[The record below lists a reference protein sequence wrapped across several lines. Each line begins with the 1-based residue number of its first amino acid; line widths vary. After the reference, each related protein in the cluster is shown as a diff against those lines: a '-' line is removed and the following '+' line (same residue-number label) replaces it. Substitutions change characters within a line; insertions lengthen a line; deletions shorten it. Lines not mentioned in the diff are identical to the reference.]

1 MAEQACERQTCLV
14 LSSGTLDLLTFYFFT
29 FKTSLLS
36 PTNKPPFTH
45 KQALFAPKTS
55 LVFTTRT
62 TSLIFNQLHHT
73 KRIGGRASR
82 STTLS
87 KPAIILLPVKTF
99 SYGFREAGP
108 LCDLF
113 DKRILQLSLSF
124 LPDSKPAIIN
134 CELLGQC
141 CRARR
146 STSSN
151 VQKKQETEQNTRPPV
166 FFIFFTLKS
175 LFTFLLFYL
184 FTFKSLFYF

>member
-1 MAEQACERQTCLV
+1 M
-14 LSSGTLDLLTFYFFT
+14 LSSGTLDLLPFYFFT
-29 FKTSLLS
+29 FFTLLLLKTSLLS

-151 VQKKQETEQNTRPPV
+151 VQKNRRPNKTPDLLS
-166 FFIFFTLKS
+166 F
-175 LFTFLLFYL
+175 LFFLLLKVFL
-184 FTFKSLFYF
+184 